1 MVAGTPTGRG
11 VDRSGCLTLAVTF
24 VVPGASIRA
33 RPARRTC
40 GARGSALSKVIAM
53 FLLLVCALT
62 VLVGAVLL
70 IAMFGRDDAFVGLIG
85 LSVMLG
91 AGVFGAIYA
100 ALES

>member
-1 MVAGTPTGRG
+1 
-11 VDRSGCLTLAVTF
+11 
-24 VVPGASIRA
+24 
-33 RPARRTC
+33 
-40 GARGSALSKVIAM
+40 M

-62 VLVGAVLL
+62 VVVGAGLL
-70 IAMFGRDDAFVGLIG
+70 VAMFGRNDAFVGLIG